1 MISSNCKIEYRSC
14 RITHI
19 ISVLVVTRMVKIGLI
34 GTGMLGEAVGLHLL
48 KSGFSL
54 CVYNRTKSK
63 TKSLEENGAIISDTP
78 KHLAQSSELI
88 ITCVKDGDAAEQ
100 IMFGQDGIVAGKH
113 DGLAVAEMSTI
124 SPNSAIQNSKRLNE
138 EKISSLETP
147 VMGGPNVAIDGKLVL
162 MASGDRDVFDKYKQ
176 VFDTIANKTFFL
188 GKSGSAHS
196 IKIAM
201 NLQISLL
208 ALALAEGIT
217 LTKKAGFDPEKFL
230 EILNSTYFKTGM
242 SENKAHKM
250 IRNEFEPTFT
260 LKNLKKDLEII
271 TAAAKDFGAVLP
283 MAERANEIYAEAV
296 EAGFGEIDYT
306 GILAYIKKLSEN

>member
-1 MISSNCKIEYRSC
+1 M
-14 RITHI
+14 T
-19 ISVLVVTRMVKIGLI
+19 KIGLV

-48 KSGFSL
+48 KSGHSL
-54 CVYNRTKSK
+54 TVYNRTKSK
-63 TKSLEENGAIISDTP
+63 TTNLEKNGAVISDTP
-78 KHLAQSSELI
+78 KHVAESSELV
-88 ITCVKDGDAAEQ
+88 ITCVKDADAVDEVLFA
-100 IMFGQDGIVAGKH
+100 QDGIVAGNH
-113 DGLAVAEMSTI
+113 DGLVVAEMSTI
-124 SPNSAIQNSKRLNE
+124 NPSNAMQNSKRLSE
-138 EKISSLETP
+138 EGINSLEIP

-162 MASGDRDVFDKYKQ
+162 MASGDKNIFDKYKQ

-208 ALALAEGIT
+208 ALALSEGIT

-250 IRNEFEPTFT
+250 IRDEFEPTFT
-260 LKNLKKDLEII
+260 LKNLKKDLGII
-271 TAAAKDFGAVLP
+271 TDTAKDFGAVLP
-283 MAERANEIYAEAV
+283 MAERANKIYADAV

-306 GILAYIKKLSEN
+306 GILAYIKKLSED

>member
-1 MISSNCKIEYRSC
+1 
-14 RITHI
+14 
-19 ISVLVVTRMVKIGLI
+19 MVKIGLI

-78 KHLAQSSELI
+78 KHLAKSSELI

-100 IMFGQDGIVAGKH
+100 VLFGQDGIVAGKH

-124 SPNSAIQNSKRLNE
+124 NPNSAIQNSKRLNE

-260 LKNLKKDLEII
+260 LKNLQKDLGII
-271 TAAAKDFGAVLP
+271 TEAAKDFGAVLP
-283 MAERANEIYAEAV
+283 MAERANEIYRDAV
-296 EAGFGEIDYT
+296 DDGFGEIDYT
-306 GILAYIKKLSEN
+306 GILAYIKKLSED

>member
-1 MISSNCKIEYRSC
+1 
-14 RITHI
+14 
-19 ISVLVVTRMVKIGLI
+19 MVKIGLI

-54 CVYNRTKSK
+54 YVYNRTKSK
-63 TKSLEENGAIISDTP
+63 TKSLEENGAVISDTP
-78 KHLAQSSELI
+78 KHVAQSSDLI
-88 ITCVKDGDAAEQ
+88 ITCVKDGDASEQ
-100 IMFGQDGIVAGKH
+100 ILFGQDGIVAGKH

-124 SPNSAIQNSKRLNE
+124 NPNSAIQNSKKLNDE
-138 EKISSLETP
+138 GINSLEIP

-208 ALALAEGIT
+208 ALALSEGIT
-217 LTKKAGFDPEKFL
+217 LTRKAGFDPEKFL

-250 IRNEFEPTFT
+250 IKDEFEPTFT
-260 LKNLKKDLEII
+260 LKNLQKDLGII
-271 TAAAKDFGAVLP
+271 TEAAKDFGAVLP
-283 MAERANEIYAEAV
+283 MAERANEIYRDAV
-296 EAGFGEIDYT
+296 DAGFGEIDYT
-306 GILAYIKKLSEN
+306 GILAYIKKLSKD

>member
-1 MISSNCKIEYRSC
+1 
-14 RITHI
+14 
-19 ISVLVVTRMVKIGLI
+19 MVKIGLI

-78 KHLAQSSELI
+78 KHVAQSSELI
-88 ITCVKDGDAAEQ
+88 ITCVKDGDASEQ
-100 IMFGQDGIVAGKH
+100 ILFGQDGIVAGKH

-176 VFDTIANKTFFL
+176 VFDTIANRTFFL

-242 SENKAHKM
+242 SEKKAYKM
-250 IRNEFEPTFT
+250 IKDEFEPTFT
-260 LKNLKKDLEII
+260 LKNLKKDLDII

-283 MAERANEIYAEAV
+283 MAERAGEIYNDALD
-296 EAGFGEIDYT
+296 AGFGEIDYT
-306 GILAYIKKLSEN
+306 GILAYIKKLSED

>member
-1 MISSNCKIEYRSC
+1 
-14 RITHI
+14 
-19 ISVLVVTRMVKIGLI
+19 MVKIGLV
-34 GTGMLGEAVGLHLL
+34 GTGMLGEAVGLHLM
-48 KSGFSL
+48 KSGHSL
-54 CVYNRTKSK
+54 VAYNRTKSK
-63 TKSLEENGAIISDTP
+63 TSNLEKNGAIISDTP
-78 KHLAQSSELI
+78 KHVAESSELV
-88 ITCVKDGDAAEQ
+88 ITCVKDADAVNDVLFA
-100 IMFGQDGIVAGKH
+100 QDGIIAGNH
-113 DGLAVAEMSTI
+113 DGLVVAEMSTI
-124 SPNSAIQNSKRLNE
+124 NPSNAMQNSKRLGE
-138 EKISSLETP
+138 EGINSLEIP

-162 MASGDRDVFDKYKQ
+162 MASGDKNIFDKYKQ

-208 ALALAEGIT
+208 ALALSEGIT

-250 IRNEFEPTFT
+250 IRDEFEPTFT
-260 LKNLKKDLEII
+260 LKNLKKDLGII
-271 TAAAKDFGAVLP
+271 TDTAKDFGAVLP
-283 MAERANEIYAEAV
+283 MAERANKIYADAV

-306 GILAYIKKLSEN
+306 GILAYIKKLSED

>member
-1 MISSNCKIEYRSC
+1 
-14 RITHI
+14 
-19 ISVLVVTRMVKIGLI
+19 MVKIGLV

-48 KSGFSL
+48 ESGHSL
-54 CVYNRTKSK
+54 TAYNRTKSK
-63 TKSLEENGAIISDTP
+63 TASLEKNGATIADTP
-78 KHLAQSSELI
+78 KNVAESSELVI
-88 ITCVKDGDAAEQ
+88 SCVKDADAVGQ
-100 IMFGQDGIVAGKH
+100 ILFGQDGIVAGKH
-113 DGLAVAEMSTI
+113 EGLTVVEMSTI
-124 SPNSAIQNSKRLNE
+124 NPNNAIQNSKRLSAE
-138 EKISSLETP
+138 GISSLEIP

-230 EILNSTYFKTGM
+230 EVLNSTYFKTGM

-250 IRNEFEPTFT
+250 IRDEFEPTFT
-260 LKNLKKDLEII
+260 LKNLQKDLGII
-271 TAAAKDFGAVLP
+271 TEAAKDFGAVLP
-283 MAERANEIYAEAV
+283 MAERANEIYRDAV
-296 EAGFGEIDYT
+296 DAGFGEIDYT
-306 GILAYIKKLSEN
+306 GILAYIKKLSED

>member
-1 MISSNCKIEYRSC
+1 MA
-14 RITHI
+14 
-19 ISVLVVTRMVKIGLI
+19 KIGLV

-48 KSGFSL
+48 KSGHSL
-54 CVYNRTKSK
+54 TVYNRTKSK
-63 TKSLEENGAIISDTP
+63 TSNLEKNGAIISDTP
-78 KHLAQSSELI
+78 KHVAESSELV
-88 ITCVKDGDAAEQ
+88 ITCVKDADAVHEILFAE
-100 IMFGQDGIVAGKH
+100 DGIIAGKH
-113 DGLAVAEMSTI
+113 DGLVVAEMSTI
-124 SPNSAIQNSKRLNE
+124 NPSSTIQNSKRLGE
-138 EKISSLETP
+138 EGINSLEIP

-162 MASGDRDVFDKYKQ
+162 MASGDKDVFDKYKQ

-250 IRNEFEPTFT
+250 IRDEFEPTFT
-260 LKNLKKDLEII
+260 LKNLKKDLGII
-271 TAAAKDFGAVLP
+271 TATAKDFGAVLP
-283 MAERANEIYAEAV
+283 MAERANEIYNDAL

-306 GILAYIKKLSEN
+306 GILAHIKKLSED

>member
-1 MISSNCKIEYRSC
+1 MYKITY
-14 RITHI
+14 I
-19 ISVLVVTRMVKIGLI
+19 ISVSLVTGMIKIGLV

-48 KSGFSL
+48 ESGHSL
-54 CVYNRTKSK
+54 TAYNRTKSK
-63 TKSLEENGAIISDTP
+63 TANLEKNEATIADTP
-78 KHLAQSSELI
+78 KNVAESSELV
-88 ITCVKDGDAAEQ
+88 ITCVKDAGAVDEVL
-100 IMFGQDGIVAGKH
+100 FGKNGIVCGKH
-113 DGLAVAEMSTI
+113 DGLVVAEMSTI
-124 SPNSAIQNSKRLNE
+124 NPSNTIQNSKRLGE
-138 EKISSLETP
+138 EGINSLEIP

-162 MASGDRDVFDKYKQ
+162 MASGDKDVFDKYKQ

-208 ALALAEGIT
+208 ALALSEGIT

-250 IRNEFEPTFT
+250 IMDEFEPTFT
-260 LKNLKKDLEII
+260 LKNLKKDLGII
-271 TAAAKDFGAVLP
+271 TEAAKDFGAVLP

-296 EAGFGEIDYT
+296 KAGFAEIYNT
-306 GILAYIKKLSEN
+306 VILSHIRKLSDE

>member
-1 MISSNCKIEYRSC
+1 
-14 RITHI
+14 
-19 ISVLVVTRMVKIGLI
+19 MVKIGLV
-34 GTGMLGEAVGLHLL
+34 GTGMLGEAVGLHLM
-48 KSGFSL
+48 KSGHSL
-54 CVYNRTKSK
+54 VAYNRTKSK
-63 TKSLEENGAIISDTP
+63 TSNLEKNGVIISDTP
-78 KHLAQSSELI
+78 KHVAESSELV
-88 ITCVKDGDAAEQ
+88 ITCVKDADAVDDVLFA
-100 IMFGQDGIVAGKH
+100 QDGIVAGNH
-113 DGLAVAEMSTI
+113 DGLVVAEMSTI
-124 SPNSAIQNSKRLNE
+124 NPSNAMQNSKRLGE
-138 EKISSLETP
+138 EGINSLEIP

-162 MASGDRDVFDKYKQ
+162 MASGDKNIFDKYKQ

-208 ALALAEGIT
+208 ALALSEGIT

-250 IRNEFEPTFT
+250 IRDEFEPTFT
-260 LKNLKKDLEII
+260 LKNLKKDLGII
-271 TAAAKDFGAVLP
+271 TDTAKDFGAVLP
-283 MAERANEIYAEAV
+283 MAERANKIYADAV

-306 GILAYIKKLSEN
+306 GILAYIKKLSED